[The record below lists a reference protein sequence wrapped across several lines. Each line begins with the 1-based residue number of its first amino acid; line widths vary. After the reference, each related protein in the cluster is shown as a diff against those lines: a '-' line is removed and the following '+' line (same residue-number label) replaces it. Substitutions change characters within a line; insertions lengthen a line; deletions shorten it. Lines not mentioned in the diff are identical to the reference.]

1 MDVYDLGDTPMHLN
15 KLTLL
20 SGKYPTQEF
29 YPFNLKLFHETKSI
43 EFPSPVTFF
52 VGENGTGKSTLLKA
66 LCQKCGIHIWQ
77 RIKKARL
84 QPNPYEEVLYM
95 FLDIKWGDGKVPG
108 AFFGSETF
116 QDFAQYLDEWAAT
129 DPAMLEYFGGESLI
143 TQSHGQSLMTL
154 FKTRYRIKG
163 LYFLDEPETAL
174 SPKSQLELLQ
184 VLSNMGEA
192 GHAQFII
199 ATHSPILL
207 ACPGAHIF
215 SFDHIPVQKINYKE
229 TEYYKIYKG
238 FMEDPNK
245 YFLKTGLE

>member
-1 MDVYDLGDTPMHLN
+1 MDVSNLGNTPMHLN

-20 SGKYPTQEF
+20 SEKYPTREY
-29 YPFNLKLFHETKSI
+29 YPFSLKLFNQTKSVA
-43 EFPSPVTFF
+43 FSSPVTFF

-66 LCQKCGIHIWQ
+66 LCKKCGIHIWQ
-77 RIKKARL
+77 SAINTRL
-84 QPNPYEEVLYM
+84 QPNPYEEALYM
-95 FLDIKWGDGKVPG
+95 FLNIEWDDGKVPG

-116 QDFAQYLDEWAAT
+116 QDFAQYLDEWAAS

-154 FKTRYRIKG
+154 FKARYQIKG

-174 SPKSQLELLQ
+174 SPRSQLELLQ
-184 VLSNMGEA
+184 VLRKMGEA

-207 ACPGAHIF
+207 ACPGAHIY
-215 SFDHIPVQKINYKE
+215 SFDHTPVRKISYRE
-229 TEYYKIYKG
+229 TEYYKIYKS
-238 FMEDPNK
+238 FMEDPNEYLGK
-245 YFLKTGLE
+245 ME